1 MGTVGELEAVS
12 EWANFNDPTVG
23 FYCKR
28 RNDMKKLETK
38 NDIIEWA
45 KVIVDA
51 KGEKFTPMSKGDL
64 YAVASFIL
72 EKEQEDSEKVVNA
85 EGDGMDVP
93 TAETPGMAE
102 DGTVDQEKNDNST
115 EGWKDY
121 EEKDYDLGEH
131 PSRYVSCTRASY
143 YSELQWSAQKVYD
156 VFLKWCETNPQ
167 EANVMDFSNGTYNKG
182 AAFAYWLQGRMS

>member
-1 MGTVGELEAVS
+1 
-12 EWANFNDPTVG
+12 
-23 FYCKR
+23 
-28 RNDMKKLETK
+28 MKKLETK

-45 KVIVDA
+45 RIIVEA

-72 EKEQEDSEKVVNA
+72 EKEGVINIDGDKKDEIKTECPSTT
-85 EGDGMDVP
+85 EG
-93 TAETPGMAE
+93 
-102 DGTVDQEKNDNST
+102 GTVDQEKNDNST
-115 EGWKDY
+115 EGCKDY
-121 EEKDYDLGEH
+121 EEQGCEDV
-131 PSRYVSCTRASY
+131 PPRYVSCTRASY

-182 AAFAYWLQGRMS
+182 AAFAYWLQGRMR